1 MVFEHN
7 KSDIRTKKQEVPKYQ
22 ISKLIGKGSYGEVYD
37 IKDAKSHIHYALKK
51 CMKIFETKT
60 RALGTLTE
68 LRLGRLL
75 NHRNINKL
83 EEILIP
89 YHLNSFGGIYY
100 RSKLMKTNLG
110 RYLNRN
116 KYIPIKDIKYILFQ
130 MISALYYIHKRGV
143 IHCDIKPDNILIG
156 SNKETQLCDFG
167 LSHVINPSKESLQSY
182 ATTRW
187 YRAPEVILGMKYNE
201 AIDIWSIGCV
211 LGELLLGKPLFQGT
225 NNFNQLDIIMDT
237 LGCPEDLSWVDASQR
252 VIFAMNKN
260 KKNRFDEIFSGCDES
275 AVRLLSHMLLWN
287 PKERYTAQQILYDLF
302 FQDIDSETKR
312 EYQCINEN
320 QPIDPIIVDFDRK
333 NIKLEDIRKLII
345 EEIKYYH
352 PIH

>member
-260 KKNRFDEIFSGCDES
+260 KKSRFDEIFSGCDES

-287 PKERYTAQQILYDLF
+287 PKERYTAQQILYDSF